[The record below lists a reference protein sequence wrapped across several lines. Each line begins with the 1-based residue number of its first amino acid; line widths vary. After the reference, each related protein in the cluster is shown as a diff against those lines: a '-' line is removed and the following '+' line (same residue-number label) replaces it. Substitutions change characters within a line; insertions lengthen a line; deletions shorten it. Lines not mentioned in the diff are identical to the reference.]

1 MIKRY
6 LQFVKPYKYR
16 IFATIIV
23 GIIKFGIPMLIPL
36 LIKYAIDGVINNH
49 ALTTDEKVH
58 HLTIAIGI
66 ALFIF
71 VIVRPPIEFI

>member
-58 HLTIAIGI
+58 HLTICHWYRII
-66 ALFIF
+66 YFCNS
-71 VIVRPPIEFI
+71 ETTN

>member
-36 LIKYAIDGVINNH
+36 LIKYAIDGN
-49 ALTTDEKVH
+49 
-58 HLTIAIGI
+58 G
-66 ALFIF
+66 
-71 VIVRPPIEFI
+71 